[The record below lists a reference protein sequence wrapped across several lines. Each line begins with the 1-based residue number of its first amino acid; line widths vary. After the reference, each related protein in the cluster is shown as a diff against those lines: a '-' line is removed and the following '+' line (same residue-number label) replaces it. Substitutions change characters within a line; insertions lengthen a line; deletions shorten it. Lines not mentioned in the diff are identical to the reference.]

1 MERPST
7 RRARLTLV
15 AVLVS
20 VCCLAAAVGPGVVA
34 GERVV
39 DDGSTDD
46 LLAGDSIDPSPTG
59 SPPGDIGPITRC
71 FTGEGY
77 PLAIGN
83 GNGSARIDAAV
94 HASVLTDPAAG
105 DEVGVELAGSLDRA
119 RIVTLA
125 AGVRLDAPGILA
137 AGANPFAAFDL
148 LYAYELRLP
157 MFAGALD
164 TSTYRGDGPP
174 VGSAADAVP
183 CRR

>member
-1 MERPST
+1 M
-7 RRARLTLV
+7 LV

-20 VCCLAAAVGPGVVA
+20 VCCLAAAVGLGVA
-34 GERVV
+34 AEQVV
-39 DDGSTDD
+39 EGTSADGP
-46 LLAGDSIDPSPTG
+46 LVGQSIDPSPAG
-59 SPPGDIGPITRC
+59 SPARDGGPITGC
-71 FTGEGY
+71 FTGDGY

-83 GNGSARIDAAV
+83 GSAQIDAAV

-105 DEVGVELAGSLDRA
+105 GEGGVELAGSLDRA

-148 LYAYELRLP
+148 LYTYELRLP
-157 MFAGALD
+157 MFAGALG
-164 TSTYRGDGPP
+164 TSAYRSDGPP

-183 CRR
+183 CRH

>member
-1 MERPST
+1 MDGPST
-7 RRARLTLV
+7 RRGRSTLV
-15 AVLVS
+15 VVLVS
-20 VCCLAAAVGPGVVA
+20 VCCLAAAVGSGVVA
-34 GERVV
+34 GEQVV
-39 DDGSTDD
+39 GDGSTND
-46 LLAGDSIDPSPTG
+46 LLAGDSIDPSPAG
-59 SPPGDIGPITRC
+59 SPTRDVGPITRC
-71 FTGEGY
+71 FTGDGY

-83 GNGSARIDAAV
+83 GSAQIDAAV
-94 HASVLTDPAAG
+94 HASVLTDPGAG

-148 LYAYELRLP
+148 LYTYEFRLP

-164 TSTYRGDGPP
+164 TATYRGDGPP